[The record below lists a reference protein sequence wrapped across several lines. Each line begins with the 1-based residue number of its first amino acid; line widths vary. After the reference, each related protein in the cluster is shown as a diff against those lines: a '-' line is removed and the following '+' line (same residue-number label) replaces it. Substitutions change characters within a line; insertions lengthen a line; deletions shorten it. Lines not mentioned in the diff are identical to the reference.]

1 MVPRVTEARK
11 LKQKVVNDRI
21 KESDRERIRDQ
32 GDLISQNK
40 LDTFKEMKMISTLK
54 YYIIIRL
61 EED

>member
-21 KESDRERIRDQ
+21 KEIDRERIRDQ

-40 LDTFKEMKMISTLK
+40 LDTFKEMKMISTLT

>member
-21 KESDRERIRDQ
+21 KESDRERIRDE

-40 LDTFKEMKMISTLK
+40 LDTFKEMKMISTLT